1 MGCFRK
7 SMSSGESYTTDSRNP
22 NPLNYE
28 IQWCLAQGDFL
39 LARVKYFGC
48 TNYEGDKLLLFFEM
62 TEKELRAL
70 RELDPHFTE
79 KSKLIGRF
87 KPDAGG
93 EALAMWLIKNG

>member
-1 MGCFRK
+1 MKYNGAYHK
-7 SMSSGESYTTDSRNP
+7 A
-22 NPLNYE
+22 
-28 IQWCLAQGDFL
+28 IGDWL

-48 TNYEGDKLLLFFEM
+48 TTYEGEKLLLFFEM
-62 TEKELRAL
+62 TEKELRNL

-79 KSKLIGRF
+79 NSKLIGRF